1 MTNNSNSPYAALGL
15 ALQAGCLTVVIIV
28 GALLV
33 GLWIDQ
39 QFGTR
44 RIAPLICVVVSAPIS
59 LFIVLRLTQRLVA
72 RIIPPSARP
81 TAGFTPSKPSADSD
95 DDQP

>member
-15 ALQAGCLTVVIIV
+15 ALQAGCLTVLFII
-28 GALLV
+28 GALVV

-44 RIAPLICVVVSAPIS
+44 RIAPLVCVVVSAPIS
-59 LFIVLRLTQRLVA
+59 LLIVLWLTQRLVA
-72 RIIPPSARP
+72 RIIPLSGKP
-81 TAGFTPSKPSADSD
+81 TAGVTPSKPSADPE

>member
-1 MTNNSNSPYAALGL
+1 MTNNSNSPYAALGV
-15 ALQAGCLTVVIIV
+15 AMQAGCVTVVLIL

-44 RIAPLICVVVSAPIS
+44 RIAPLVCIVVSAPIS
-59 LFIVLRLTQRLVA
+59 LLIVLRITQRLIA

-81 TAGFTPSKPSADSD
+81 TAGFTPSKPSADPE